1 MSDTLNWT
9 RYQKDWDEFSEM
21 DPFWAVL
28 ADPAKK
34 YGKWDGEEFYRTG
47 QVEIDRLMEQANKLG
62 YPAKRERSLDFG
74 CGLGRL
80 TRALSRYFKESYGVD
95 ISETMLAK
103 ARELNRDFGNCQFVH
118 NPKNDLQIFDE
129 NQFDLIY
136 SNIVLQ
142 HVPSKKVIR
151 SYLTEFVRILKPNG
165 LIVFQLPSHIPL
177 LKKIQ
182 PRRRLYS
189 VLRTFG
195 LSDKFLYWKL
205 GLFPILM
212 NYIPVEEVTKLLE
225 GRGAKILE
233 ILPSSDAGSMIESR
247 RYYVTK

>member
-1 MSDTLNWT
+1 MTDAVNWT
-9 RYQKDWDEFSEM
+9 RYQKDWNEFSEM

-34 YGKWDGEEFYRTG
+34 HGKWNGEEFYRSG
-47 QVEIDRLMEQANKLG
+47 QVEIDALMEKAKVMG
-62 YPAKRERSLDFG
+62 YPAGREWSLDFG

-80 TRALSRYFKESYGVD
+80 TRGLSRHFEETYGVD

-118 NPKNDLQIFDE
+118 NPKNDLQVFGD
-129 NQFDLIY
+129 NHFDLIY

-142 HVPSKKVIR
+142 HVPSKKMIR
-151 SYLTEFVRILKPNG
+151 SYIAEFVRILKPNG
-165 LIVFQLPSHIPL
+165 LLVFQLPSHIPL

-189 VLRTFG
+189 MLRG
-195 LSDKFLYWKL
+195 LGFSEKILYWRL

-212 NYIPVEEVTKLLE
+212 NYLPEKEVTELLK
-225 GRGAKILE
+225 GRGAKVLE
-233 ILPSSDAGSMIESR
+233 SLPSPDAGPLIESR
-247 RYYVTK
+247 RYCVTK